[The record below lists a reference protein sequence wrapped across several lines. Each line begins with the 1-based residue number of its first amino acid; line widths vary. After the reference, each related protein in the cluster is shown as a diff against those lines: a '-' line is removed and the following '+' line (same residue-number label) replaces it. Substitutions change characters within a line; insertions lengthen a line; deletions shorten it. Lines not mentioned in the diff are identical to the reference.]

1 MRRLPVMLL
10 LLPALPNALGAAA
23 HAGPAAGQDLVV
35 IVNPAAHVAHLT
47 RSQVIDIFMGRLRQL
62 PTGAP
67 ALPIDLS
74 GGAARA
80 QFYGQLV
87 HWSLAQVGSY
97 WARLVF
103 SGQAS
108 PPFRV
113 QSAHAAVQLVADNPN
128 AIAYVPR
135 TAISPRVRIVLD
147 LDPH

>member
-1 MRRLPVMLL
+1 MRLLPLMLL
-10 LLPALPNALGAAA
+10 MLPALPSALGAPACTA
-23 HAGPAAGQDLVV
+23 PAAAEDLVV
-35 IVNPAAHVAHLT
+35 IVNPAAHVAHMT

-80 QFYGQLV
+80 QFYRRLV
-87 HWSLAQVGSY
+87 HWSLAQVSSY

-113 QSAHAAVQLVADNPN
+113 QSARAAVQLVADNPN

-147 LDPH
+147 LGPH

>member
-1 MRRLPVMLL
+1 MRRPPVML
-10 LLPALPNALGAAA
+10 LLPALPNVLGTPARAR
-23 HAGPAAGQDLVV
+23 PAAGQDLVV

-147 LDPH
+147 LGPH

>member
-1 MRRLPVMLL
+1 MRLLPIMLL
-10 LLPALPNALGAAA
+10 MLPAVPSA
-23 HAGPAAGQDLVV
+23 HATAARLRPTVGQDLVI
-35 IVNPAAHVAHLT
+35 IVNPAAHVSHLT

-67 ALPIDLS
+67 ALPIDLA

-80 QFYGQLV
+80 QFYGHLV
-87 HWSLAQVGSY
+87 HWSLVQVSSY

-108 PPFRV
+108 PPYRA
-113 QSAHAAVQLVADNPN
+113 QNARAAVQLVADNPN

-147 LDPH
+147 LGRH